1 MDSEP
6 SNDRLEEVLEEL
18 RERTD
23 AILEEITED
32 PEETPGRERQVP
44 PDAPAEDC

>member
-32 PEETPGRERQVP
+32 PE
-44 PDAPAEDC
+44 D